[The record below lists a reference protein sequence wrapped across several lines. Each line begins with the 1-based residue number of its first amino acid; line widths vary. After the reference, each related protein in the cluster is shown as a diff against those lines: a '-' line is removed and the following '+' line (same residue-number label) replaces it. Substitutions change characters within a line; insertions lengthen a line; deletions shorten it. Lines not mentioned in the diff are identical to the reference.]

1 MTRRLITLVFASLA
15 AAAPAAR
22 AQPRP
27 LVLLVHGRGQATR
40 DSAALRR
47 DALEALRES
56 ARAAAVDHADE
67 ADRTLRDD
75 DVRVVWYA
83 DLLDPRRTVAPCTLG
98 AAVASSASVSPLGTI
113 AMIAGALLGAAAD
126 GAQAS
131 RDSAGAGSLRA
142 LVGDLRF
149 LGDGDTR
156 CAAERRVGDAL
167 AAAHREGRPVVLVA
181 HSLGALV
188 AWDYLARRAAPERA
202 DVERLV
208 TLGSP
213 VGSADVRR
221 LVFGDDGPGLGL
233 PRAVRSWVNV
243 VHAGDPFATR
253 LRADSTAVADTALSD
268 VAAESARGD
277 PHDLLGYLAD
287 PATARAV
294 LGAWCA
300 AARDTRGVCREL
312 APPPRVSKE
321 PN

>member
-1 MTRRLITLVFASLA
+1 MIRRLTTLLLASLA
-15 AAAPAAR
+15 VATSAAQ

-47 DALEALRES
+47 DALDALRTA
-56 ARAAAVDHADE
+56 ARAAAVDQADA
-67 ADRTLRDD
+67 ADAMLRDD

-83 DLLDPRRTVAPCTLG
+83 DLLDPRRTIASCTLG
-98 AAVASSASVSPLGTI
+98 AAAAPSAGGSPLGAI

-126 GAQAS
+126 DAQAS

-167 AAAHREGRPVVLVA
+167 AAAQREGRPVVLVA

-188 AWDYLARRAAPERA
+188 AWDYLTHRAAPDRA
-202 DVERLV
+202 DVQRLV

-221 LVFGDDGPGLGL
+221 LVFGDDGPALGL

-243 VHAGDPFATR
+243 VHAGDPFAMR
-253 LRADSTAVADTALSD
+253 LRADSAGVADTTLSD
-268 VAAESARGD
+268 VAADAARGD

-300 AARDTRGVCREL
+300 AAHDTSGACAALGR
-312 APPPRVSKE
+312 
-321 PN
+321 